1 MMFVDVSECI
11 RAGLPFDGKT
21 PWTLAH
27 IDSSKSLCWCVISS
41 LDTVY
46 IPPTVAFAV
55 VMETPNVMTLPW
67 FMGIEMFLPMLR
79 FLENLSANEFHY
91 GLAGAPTPRQ
101 WRNWIDHVM
110 DNVSYV
116 LRYMHT
122 EQIELS
128 EEIRVA
134 AEGIQRRKQELVAQ
148 FDHMEEEQS
157 HGSD

>member
-11 RAGLPFDGKT
+11 RGGLPLDGKT
-21 PWTLAH
+21 PWTLAQ

-91 GLAGAPTPRQ
+91 GLAGAPTPR
-101 WRNWIDHVM
+101 
-110 DNVSYV
+110 
-116 LRYMHT
+116 
-122 EQIELS
+122 
-128 EEIRVA
+128 
-134 AEGIQRRKQELVAQ
+134 
-148 FDHMEEEQS
+148 
-157 HGSD
+157 